1 MEVPHDTY
9 RYASRSRSPLPP
21 GHGGL
26 LLLLLIAIEPQSL
39 NTSHS
44 RRTSAA
50 LTQGIVMSEGY
61 TIDADD
67 ETAGIVVRYAG
78 ERGFRFHSASRT
90 FDALDGH
97 VFVTPAAAERAA
109 REFVHAR
116 AARAALRGGVR

>member
-1 MEVPHDTY
+1 
-9 RYASRSRSPLPP
+9 
-21 GHGGL
+21 L
-26 LLLLLIAIEPQSL
+26 LLLLLLLNAPDPISP

-50 LTQGIVMSEGY
+50 PTLGIAMSEGY

-67 ETAGIVVRYAG
+67 ETAGIVVRYEG

-97 VFVTPAAAERAA
+97 VFVTPAAAQRAA
-109 REFVHAR
+109 REFVQAR
-116 AARAALRGGVR
+116 ASRAAHRSSGGLR